1 MAPLTWYH
9 VTQRNIKLI
18 IDRIIKQKRGI
29 CGMLSL
35 THSLTHTHFIQ
46 YCYLT
51 LALCIAHAR
60 LVCVGRWYMSFN
72 ISADGHQ
79 FNN

>member
-35 THSLTHTHFIQ
+35 THSLTHTHTFYTVLLSHTSIVYSSCQ
-46 YCYLT
+46 TGMCRSVVHV
-51 LALCIAHAR
+51 I
-60 LVCVGRWYMSFN
+60 
-72 ISADGHQ
+72 
-79 FNN
+79 